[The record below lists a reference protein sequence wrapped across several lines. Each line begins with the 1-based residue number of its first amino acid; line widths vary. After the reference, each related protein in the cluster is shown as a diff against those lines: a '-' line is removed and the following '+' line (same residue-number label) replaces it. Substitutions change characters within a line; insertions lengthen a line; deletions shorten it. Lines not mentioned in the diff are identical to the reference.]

1 MRNPGGVSIGSP
13 NSRIPM
19 ADDRCLRA
27 CAVPRRCPGTGRF
40 ARLGLVGALL
50 IGAVAATTTANAT
63 ATGVDA
69 APVAPVAS
77 AGVAFTGLAFDGQ
90 PTFEPVALLAA
101 AATNPWL
108 LVGTKRPTPGA
119 PTDVVVFAAAPTGD
133 AAQLVWEDAALV
145 ARAADD
151 PPGAPYAA
159 IAAAAGPD
167 GRVVVVGSVERD
179 GTNVTL
185 VWDLAAGV
193 ATTPLDVPLPA
204 GAAVVPGAVSVDDR
218 GALWLLFDQPG
229 VGYGV
234 AERAPDGSWNVVS
247 IGVLSS
253 AVRLNA
259 LATAG
264 DTVVLVGADL
274 TTVPSAPLVI
284 VSADRGGSFA
294 LAALAERFTPVS
306 FAGSMRAVRRGP
318 DGFFATVCTERP
330 TGPMVSLAYS
340 PDGLAWDELPGV
352 ATLELP
358 PVTAAQCGDL
368 AVDGIGGVWF
378 APIGGQQGDFVRLA
392 GGAVTGRLGYAV
404 AGDLEL
410 ANGTPLLAADGA
422 QLVAVV
428 PTFGGAAAFAQAT
441 DDPDR
446 TQLVAIGSPLSGR
459 PAFAGLD
466 TRDDRGTVVAVN
478 AFPQLVALA
487 DGTTQWAT
495 QTRSYVVLD
504 DGEAIADD
512 AVNAIDVP
520 ERRGTP
526 IVVTTAAQQ
535 VAIVNRT
542 EFDTAA
548 DPGASGDVAVLL
560 RPTGGSWSVAV
571 PMLQSPGDQFVV
583 DAAVSGDVVIAAGR
597 STTLDPA
604 TGALVPSPLIVVGD
618 GVNWQTLV
626 PPAEANDF
634 VVSAV
639 CPTGTGTAV
648 LVGRALSTGARISLL
663 LDTATATV
671 TVLPGVVAEAAPDEL
686 LVECGYNAADTATPF
701 VARTGTGVYVS
712 ADAVTWTLVHAVPP
726 GWRLRQLA
734 VGRAGVA
741 VMSNSGGVNSDFAVH
756 IGAHASALQSVQS
769 AEFAGPGDHEGG
781 AISVRGDVVLVYG
794 SVNDLPM
801 RWRVAAS

>member
-1 MRNPGGVSIGSP
+1 M
-13 NSRIPM
+13 
-19 ADDRCLRA
+19 
-27 CAVPRRCPGTGRF
+27 
-40 ARLGLVGALL
+40 
-50 IGAVAATTTANAT
+50 
-63 ATGVDA
+63 
-69 APVAPVAS
+69 
-77 AGVAFTGLAFDGQ
+77 
-90 PTFEPVALLAA
+90 
-101 AATNPWL
+101 
-108 LVGTKRPTPGA
+108 
-119 PTDVVVFAAAPTGD
+119 
-133 AAQLVWEDAALV
+133 
-145 ARAADD
+145 
-151 PPGAPYAA
+151 
-159 IAAAAGPD
+159 
-167 GRVVVVGSVERD
+167 
-179 GTNVTL
+179 
-185 VWDLAAGV
+185 
-193 ATTPLDVPLPA
+193 
-204 GAAVVPGAVSVDDR
+204 
-218 GALWLLFDQPG
+218 
-229 VGYGV
+229 
-234 AERAPDGSWNVVS
+234 
-247 IGVLSS
+247 
-253 AVRLNA
+253 
-259 LATAG
+259 
-264 DTVVLVGADL
+264 
-274 TTVPSAPLVI
+274 
-284 VSADRGGSFA
+284 
-294 LAALAERFTPVS
+294 S
-306 FAGSMRAVRRGP
+306 FAGSMRGAAWPRGC
-318 DGFFATVCTERP
+318 FATVCTERP

-701 VARTGTGVYVS
+701 VAHTGTGVYVS

-756 IGAHASALQSVQS
+756 IGAHASALLGAVRRVRRPRRSRRRCDQRPRRRGAGLRQCQRPADALASRRAMIRS
-769 AEFAGPGDHEGG
+769 AGTTDRGAIRSEHGRALPGSTMPVKLVVAYDGG
-781 AISVRGDVVLVYG
+781 AFHGFAENAGVVTVAGSCDGRSSWSRAPTSSWWLPAAPTPGCTVGVRWSRAGCRPRPISMG
-794 SVNDLPM
+794 S
-801 RWRVAAS
+801 